1 MMVDQQAIRQ
11 PAFSLKR
18 LMALSLMVA
27 ASVVLKRFLGF
38 NISVIS
44 ISLGFLPIAL
54 AGALL
59 GPLGGLMAGALAD
72 IVGATLF
79 PFGPFNPGFTLM
91 AMLSGLCYGYFLS
104 SPLVPRWR
112 VLLCQALIT
121 VLLHMVMNTLL
132 LVPIL
137 GKGFM
142 ALIPTRFVKNAL
154 MYPIEVLLLTLVVKY
169 RDQFARQLR

>member
-1 MMVDQQAIRQ
+1 MTERRAEDK
-11 PAFSLKR
+11 SGLTLKK
-18 LMALSLMVA
+18 LIALSLLVA

-38 NISVIS
+38 NINVLS
-44 ISLGFLPIAL
+44 ISLGFLPIAM

-59 GPLGGLMAGALAD
+59 GPLGGLAAGTLAD
-72 IVGATLF
+72 LLGATLF
-79 PFGPFNPGFTLM
+79 PFGPFHPGFTVM

-104 SPLVPRWR
+104 RPLVPRWR
-112 VLLCQALIT
+112 ILLCQGLIT

-132 LVPIL
+132 LVPIV

-154 MYPIEVLLLTLVVKY
+154 MYPIEVLLLGLVVRY
-169 RDQFARQLR
+169 RDLFAKQLQ